1 MHAFSEHVSC
11 FISLHTAGFA
21 LLDGWTLPGDDVFY
35 VSPVRRLI
43 FLCIPVAGL
52 WLIIFKQMSGFPAEF
67 TFYVAF
73 TALQLDAAEPGD

>member
-1 MHAFSEHVSC
+1 
-11 FISLHTAGFA
+11 
-21 LLDGWTLPGDDVFY
+21 
-35 VSPVRRLI
+35 
-43 FLCIPVAGL
+43 L